1 MGNTSNGVGNYGD
14 PKIKNKGENLLN
26 LVKTC
31 NVKEK
36 NTFFEYQ
43 QCLTWKDF
51 SRSKQKHQIDHS
63 KSSHKLFTLTNDY
76 KVSHLGLTSNHY

>member
-36 NTFFEYQ
+36 NTFFEY
-43 QCLTWKDF
+43 
-51 SRSKQKHQIDHS
+51 
-63 KSSHKLFTLTNDY
+63 
-76 KVSHLGLTSNHY
+76 